1 MKYLGDMVQVGSTFV
16 NGRVG
21 DSILLHIPSILG
33 DLDYIFFKML
43 SIGMWPQFF
52 SLSSPFPNF
61 DIVLCLVMDQ
71 GITSILSEKTFELV
85 SVNEEGESQFVHTTR
100 NS

>member
-43 SIGMWPQFF
+43 SIGMWP
-52 SLSSPFPNF
+52 
-61 DIVLCLVMDQ
+61 
-71 GITSILSEKTFELV
+71 
-85 SVNEEGESQFVHTTR
+85 
-100 NS
+100 